1 MEAWASSLI
10 VGVLLAVSLTW
21 LVSLINDRYIKREKD
36 LCRLILKRAKKEENP
51 PPLGSEQANHSLSC
65 LITSILDSSNEI
77 LSFAGIIRILRLV
90 RFKMVGKFGHVFPFS
105 PPRLRLPHQD
115 KMDS

>member
-36 LCRLILKRAKKEENP
+36 LSRLILKRVKKEEEP
-51 PPLGSEQANHSLSC
+51 PLLGSEQLTLSFSC
-65 LITSILDSSNEI
+65 LIRRILDGFNEI
-77 LSFAGIIRILRLV
+77 LSIAGIIRILRLLC
-90 RFKMVGKFGHVFPFS
+90 FKMVGKFGHVFPFS
-105 PPRLRLPHQD
+105 SHRLRLSHQD
-115 KMDS
+115 KIDP

>member
-21 LVSLINDRYIKREKD
+21 LVSLINDRYIEREKY
-36 LCRLILKRAKKEENP
+36 LSRIILKRAKKEEKLP
-51 PPLGSEQANHSLSC
+51 FLGSEQLNLSPSC
-65 LITSILDSSNEI
+65 LIRRILDGFNEI
-77 LSFAGIIRILRLV
+77 LSIAGIIRIFRLLC
-90 RFKMVGKFGHVFPFS
+90 FKTVGKIGHVFPFTS
-105 PPRLRLPHQD
+105 HRWGLSDQD